1 MPEIRPLLE
10 RVMER
15 VELRPFTLEGF
26 HDRRDGKRRDQRIA
40 AGVVGI
46 AVFVAVMWVLGT
58 RVGQDTT
65 APADQPTGDPVRT
78 TAEDVATDFLY
89 ATASY
94 NTDQAVILLFDSVN
108 LSGLRLG
115 MDIGEFRR
123 FLSFNE
129 ATGFQI
135 IPTSCKETGSSS
147 YGGTYVRCMFD
158 FHALRSEAIGRGPY
172 SGSYLDVLVH
182 DTPQGRGAIREVSGY
197 LETAKYGPQMWEP
210 FAAWVSTNYPEDV
223 AVMMYPND
231 YLPAAVTYTNH
242 NLLNNRLTPRS
253 IRLWEQHTRE
263 YVKAVQ
269 QGTA

>member
-10 RVMER
+10 RMMGR

-26 HDRRDGKRRDQRIA
+26 HDRRDRKRRDQRIA

-94 NTDQAVILLFDSVN
+94 NTDQAVMLLADSVN

-115 MDIGEFRR
+115 MDIGGFRR
-123 FLSFNE
+123 WVSFNE

-135 IPTSCKETGSSS
+135 IPTSCEETGSSS
-147 YGGTYVRCMFD
+147 YGTYVRCMFD
-158 FHALRSEAIGRGPY
+158 FHALRSEAVGRGPY
-172 SGSYLDVLVH
+172 SGSYIDVLVH
-182 DTPQGRGAIREVSGY
+182 DTPQGWGAIREVSGY
-197 LETAKYGPQMWEP
+197 LETAKVGPQMWEP

-223 AVMMYPND
+223 AVMYPND
-231 YLPAAVTYTNH
+231 NLPAAVTYTNH
-242 NLLNNRLTPRS
+242 NLQNYKLTPRS

-269 QGTA
+269 RGTA

>member
-1 MPEIRPLLE
+1 MPSVSQLLE
-10 RVMER
+10 RESTTVDPEPGSFER
-15 VELRPFTLEGF
+15 LLL
-26 HDRRDGKRRDQRIA
+26 RRDRKRRNQRIA

-46 AVFVAVMWVLGT
+46 AVFVAAVLVLGT
-58 RVGQDTT
+58 RVGQDAT
-65 APADQPTGDPVRT
+65 APVDRPTGNPVRK
-78 TAEDVATDFLY
+78 TAEDVARDFLY

-94 NTDQAVILLFDSVN
+94 KADQAVILLADSVN

-123 FLSFNE
+123 LLSFNE

-147 YGGTYVRCMFD
+147 YGTYVRCMFD

-182 DTPQGRGAIREVSGY
+182 DTAQGLGAIREVSGY

-223 AVMMYPND
+223 AAMYPND
-231 YLPAAVTYTNH
+231 NLPKH
-242 NLLNNRLTPRS
+242 NLQNNRLTPRS
-253 IRLWEQHTRE
+253 IRLWQRHTRE